1 MSLVAVPDLGTLD
14 NDVIDTKLAES
25 LARLQTLFPNI
36 NFTAGVFRELIVNP
50 HAILEASLQAV
61 VDEYESNM
69 APAEVLA
76 DPDAA
81 PAWAL
86 ESVLA
91 RWRLERDPATAARGS
106 IAIVRSVETTLTL
119 PTAFVFTANG
129 VGFVTESVYSI
140 KTDEEAIESTTDIL
154 AQKVSDGRWLAF
166 IPVVAQDAGVT
177 GLLKLGAPVVPEQTI
192 ENLITSY
199 AASDFVG
206 GSDADTGAELLAK
219 LALAAAA
226 PCLSGPTNMKA
237 WLLKFF
243 PVAVNSS
250 VVGAYFAEML
260 RDRHWIWPTGGGGK
274 VDWYVRTQR
283 EYQDL
288 SVTLSATL
296 LEKFSDGSGTW
307 QLSLSR
313 DTASGFFE
321 IISILP
327 EGSEDAGSF
336 PITSDVRSY
345 DVTEDED
352 APEIESALEAVYS
365 SFQTGIIQFH
375 DTTTDTSSLTVG
387 ATASYDVVARIMPI
401 IKNIQDAILADTSRP
416 AAGDI
421 LVKAP
426 VPAFTTVDARITLN
440 LSSEVTLGA
449 LQQAAAD
456 AVNMESFSGK
466 LHVSRLHK
474 AIQTLLG
481 EDGDIEFLTVRARIR
496 RPDGTHISL
505 AERDLLLVPD
515 EPENMVTANTVQFMA
530 KAADISIEL
539 VRIS

>member
-1 MSLVAVPDLGTLD
+1 MSLVAVPALD
-14 NDVIDTKLAES
+14 SLNGDVINAKLAES
-25 LARLQTLFPNI
+25 ITRLQVLFPNI

-50 HAILEASLQAV
+50 HSILEASLQAV
-61 VDEYESNM
+61 VDEYEANM

-76 DPDAA
+76 NPDAV

-140 KTDEEAIESTTDIL
+140 KTDEASLESTTDIL
-154 AQKVSDGRWLAF
+154 AQRISDGRWIAF
-166 IPVVAQDAGVT
+166 IPVVAQEAGVT
-177 GLLKLGAPVVPEQTI
+177 GLLKLGAPVVPEQPI
-192 ENLITSY
+192 ENLITAY

-237 WLLKFF
+237 WLLKNF
-243 PVAVNSS
+243 PAAVNSS

-274 VDWYVRTQR
+274 VDWYIRTQR
-283 EYQDL
+283 EYQDVT
-288 SVTLSATL
+288 VTLSATL
-296 LEKFSDGSGTW
+296 VEKFNDGSGTW

-321 IISILP
+321 IVSILP
-327 EGSEDAGSF
+327 EGSEDIGSF
-336 PITSDVRSY
+336 EITSDVRSY
-345 DVTEDED
+345 DTTDDED
-352 APEIESALEAVYS
+352 APEIEAAVEAVYS
-365 SFQTGIIQFH
+365 PFQTGIIQFR
-375 DTTTDTSSLTVG
+375 DTTTDTSLLSVG
-387 ATASYDVVARIMPI
+387 ATASYDVVARVMPFL
-401 IKNIQDAILADTSRP
+401 KSIQDAILADTSRP

-426 VPAFTTVDARITLN
+426 IPAFTTVDARITLD
-440 LSSEVTLGA
+440 LSSSVTLGA

-456 AVNMESFSGK
+456 AINMEGFTGK
-466 LHVSRLHK
+466 LHISRIHK
-474 AIQTLLG
+474 ALQTLLG
-481 EDGDIEFLTVRARIR
+481 EDGDIEFLTVRARVR

-505 AERDLLLVPD
+505 AERDLLTAPD
-515 EPENMVTANTVQFMA
+515 EPENMVTANTVQFMS
-530 KAADISIEL
+530 KADDIAIEL